1 MISSRLSILAVIILL
16 IVVLST
22 ILYILRTAQT
32 HTLREGFMS
41 VSIPHDIPIDYRED
55 VSEFIDSYSEI
66 GNRLCPVQNVVV
78 DGIAKTLAGPEGK
91 PDMRQAQTRAKAM
104 ANGQLFDCVGFQK
117 QLEIINK
124 GDITMK
130 DLYNIFDDI
139 PDNVGYRM
147 WNSAKFSYEQINN
160 TYKTIQ
166 STLSAAVTEGFATE
180 GSPDR
185 CKTKELCPDEMA
197 KEIIKRLPS
206 LRDGLTKA
214 KQGFPIMVNPLQQ
227 QSLVGIDKYIS
238 DATDLKTKLDEIKSK
253 AEAGTLMPT
262 ATEKPSA

>member
-1 MISSRLSILAVIILL
+1 MISSRLSVFAVIILL

-22 ILYILRTAQT
+22 ILYILKSGTK
-32 HTLREGFMS
+32 LSVKEGFTS

-55 VSEFIDSYSEI
+55 VSEFIDSYSDI
-66 GNRLCPVQNVVV
+66 GTRLCAVQSVVI
-78 DGIAKTLAGPEGK
+78 DGIAKTVAGPEGK
-91 PDMRQAQTRAKAM
+91 PDIGKAQIRAKAM
-104 ANGQLFDCVGFQK
+104 ANGQLFDCLGFQK
-117 QLEIINK
+117 QLELMNK

-130 DLYNIFDDI
+130 ELYNIFDDI

-166 STLSAAVTEGFATE
+166 STLGTAVTEGFTTE
-180 GSPDR
+180 TTGGR

-206 LRDGLTKA
+206 LRDGLAKA
-214 KQGFPIMVNPLQQ
+214 KIGFN
-227 QSLVGIDKYIS
+227 SLTGIDKYIS
-238 DATDLKTKLDEIKSK
+238 DATDLKTKLDTIKSK
-253 AEAGTLMPT
+253 AESGQLMST
-262 ATEKPSA
+262 VFATSSS